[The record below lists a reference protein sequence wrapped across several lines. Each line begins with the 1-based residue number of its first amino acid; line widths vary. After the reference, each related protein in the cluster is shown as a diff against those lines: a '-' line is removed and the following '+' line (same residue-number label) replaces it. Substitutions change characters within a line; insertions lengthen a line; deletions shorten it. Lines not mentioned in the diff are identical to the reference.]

1 MGNPRLNEDAVIRVI
16 TEPGEFEAQSG
27 VWNNLLQSNGSENSI
42 YLTHEWVSTW
52 WKHFGE
58 GKKLNILLIER
69 EKQIVGIIPLI
80 RNEYRVG
87 LFKLHALES
96 MGAFNSNFVGLIP
109 PENGEEVV
117 TALLS
122 YLVDELNRGNSIMML
137 KEVPEDSR
145 FLGLLRRH
153 ASVFSKNVVVQ
164 EKVTTLAPYI
174 LLPAT
179 WDEYFHSLSRKRQW
193 ALRRGLR
200 DSQKPHGFEF
210 QICAEHQ
217 LNDKL
222 GEFFDL
228 HQSRWR
234 SENIKG
240 IFSDPKMKGFYTD
253 LATQF
258 LKRNWLNFS
267 YLTAGGEM
275 TSAVYGYIYN
285 GKMYPSTSARD
296 LRYAEYGVG
305 HLHYMFL
312 IKYAIEKGLREF
324 DFLKGDEPY
333 KFYWAKAA
341 RKYIR
346 VAIIKRG
353 ICVNLRLRFLLEF
366 LRSQWLRQHSLK
378 ELLYVYLM
386 MRRDKR
392 ERKRMGL
399 KVSV

>member
-1 MGNPRLNEDAVIRVI
+1 LNEDTVIRVI
-16 TEPGEFEAQSG
+16 TELGEFQALSA

-69 EKQIVGIIPLI
+69 EKQIIGIIPLI

-87 LFKLHALES
+87 LFKLHTLES

-109 PENGEEVV
+109 PQNGEEVI

-122 YLVDELNRGNSIMML
+122 YLVDELKKSNSIIML

-153 ASVFSKNVVVQ
+153 APVFSEYVFVE

-174 LLPAT
+174 LLPTT
-179 WDEYFHSLSRKRQW
+179 WDEYFRSLSRKRQQD
-193 ALRRGLR
+193 LRRGLR
-200 DSQKPHGFEF
+200 DSQKTHGFEF
-210 QICAEHQ
+210 RICADGE
-217 LNDKL
+217 LNNRL

-234 SENIKG
+234 SDNING
-240 IFSDPKMKGFYTD
+240 MFSDPKMKEFYRD
-253 LATQF
+253 LATLL
-258 LKRNWLNFS
+258 LKKNWLNFS
-267 YLTAGGEM
+267 YLAASGEM
-275 TSAVYGYIYN
+275 TSAVYGYMYN
-285 GKMYPSTSARD
+285 SKMYPSTAARD

-341 RKYIR
+341 RKYTR
-346 VAIIKRG
+346 VMIIKRG
-353 ICVNLRLRFLLEF
+353 ICVDLRLRFVHEF
-366 LRSQWLRQHSLK
+366 LRFYWIRQQSLR
-378 ELLYVYLM
+378 ELLSVYLM
-386 MRRDKR
+386 KRRDKR

>member
-1 MGNPRLNEDAVIRVI
+1 VIRVI
-16 TEPGEFEAQSG
+16 TEPGEFEALSG

-52 WKHFGE
+52 WKNFGE

-87 LFKLHALES
+87 LFKLHTLES
-96 MGAFNSNFVGLIP
+96 MGPFNSNFVGLIP
-109 PENGEEVV
+109 PENGEEVI

-122 YLVDELNRGNSIMML
+122 YLAGELNKSNSIMML
-137 KEVPEDSR
+137 KEVPEGSR
-145 FLGLLRRH
+145 FLDLLRSH
-153 ASVFSKNVVVQ
+153 VSAFSKNMVVQ
-164 EKVTTLAPYI
+164 ERVTTLAPYI

-200 DSQKPHGFEF
+200 DSQKTHGFEF
-210 QICAEHQ
+210 QICAEDQ

-222 GEFFDL
+222 DEFFDL

-234 SENIKG
+234 SDNIKG
-240 IFSDPKMKGFYTD
+240 IFSDPRMKEFYRD
-253 LATQF
+253 LATLF

-285 GKMYPSTSARD
+285 GKMYPSTAARD

-341 RKYIR
+341 RKYTR
-346 VAIIKRG
+346 VMIIKRG
-353 ICVNLRLRFLLEF
+353 ICVDLRLRFIHEF
-366 LRSQWLRQHSLK
+366 LRLHWVKQQSLR
-378 ELLYVYLM
+378 ELSSVLLM
-386 MRRDKR
+386 KRRDRR

-399 KVSV
+399 